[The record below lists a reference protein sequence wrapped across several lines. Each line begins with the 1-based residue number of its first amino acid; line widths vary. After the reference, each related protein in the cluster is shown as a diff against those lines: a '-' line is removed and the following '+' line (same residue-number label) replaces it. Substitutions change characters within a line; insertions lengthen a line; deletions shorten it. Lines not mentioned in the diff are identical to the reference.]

1 MTYNINMNEI
11 KELIKQ
17 LNMTQKEFAYH
28 YGIPL
33 RTVQEWTQGR
43 RVPPQY
49 VICMIKK
56 IVNMEEIMGKLLK
69 FNEIEKESTEFD
81 PEVRSEVDRI
91 ERYIS
96 DKKCTSE
103 FEIRKGKQDYEDLL
117 DFLAEIK

>member
-1 MTYNINMNEI
+1 
-11 KELIKQ
+11 
-17 LNMTQKEFAYH
+17 
-28 YGIPL
+28 
-33 RTVQEWTQGR
+33 
-43 RVPPQY
+43 
-49 VICMIKK
+49 
-56 IVNMEEIMGKLLK
+56 MGKLLK
-69 FNEIEKESTEFD
+69 FSEIEKESTEFD

>member
-1 MTYNINMNEI
+1 MNEI

-28 YGIPL
+28 FGIPL

-96 DKKCTSE
+96 DKKRVSE
-103 FEIRKGKQDYEDLL
+103 FEARKGKQEYEDLL